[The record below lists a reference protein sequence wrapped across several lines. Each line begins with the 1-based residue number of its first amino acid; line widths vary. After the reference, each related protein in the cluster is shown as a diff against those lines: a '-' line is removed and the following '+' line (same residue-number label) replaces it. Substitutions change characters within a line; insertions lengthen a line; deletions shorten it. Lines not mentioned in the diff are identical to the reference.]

1 MTNCQYV
8 LLLHYVFVGDNGD
21 RRVTRWQLSDNEG
34 FLLDDKEPLLLNN
47 PGLLLKFSRE
57 FEAKWHS
64 ICR

>member
-1 MTNCQYV
+1 MTKCRQTLYF
-8 LLLHYVFVGDNGD
+8 LPVFVGDKDSG
-21 RRVTRWQLSDNEG
+21 RVTGWQLSDNKG
-34 FLLDDKEPLLLNN
+34 LLLDDKGPLLLNN